1 MESNIGKTP
10 FSETRTMIH
19 VNMTTGDLEAIL
31 RQHEIPAKERR
42 YWSALVFEGNG
53 PSKELI
59 HRVHRVPNYI
69 AALKSILI
77 ELSKQC
83 KDKFPPPEYK
93 SPCSYESL
101 RCKAS

>member
-1 MESNIGKTP
+1 MVRPCIRGQ
-10 FSETRTMIH
+10 R
-19 VNMTTGDLEAIL
+19 
-31 RQHEIPAKERR
+31 
-42 YWSALVFEGNG
+42 
-53 PSKELI
+53 PSKEI
-59 HRVHRVPNYI
+59 VHRAHRVPNYM

-83 KDKFPPPEYK
+83 KHKFPPPGYK

>member
-1 MESNIGKTP
+1 MTNSTL
-10 FSETRTMIH
+10 
-19 VNMTTGDLEAIL
+19 TTGDLEAIM
-31 RQHEIPAKERR
+31 RQHDIPAREWGE
-42 YWSALVFEGNG
+42 WSALVFQGIR

-69 AALKSILI
+69 AALNSILV
-77 ELSKQC
+77 ELSKNV
-83 KDKFPPPEYK
+83 KHKFPPPDYR

>member
-1 MESNIGKTP
+1 
-10 FSETRTMIH
+10 MIH

-31 RQHEIPAKERR
+31 AAAPNSR
-42 YWSALVFEGNG
+42 EGMG
-53 PSKELI
+53 RVVGTRFPEQAPSKELI

-83 KDKFPPPEYK
+83 KRKFPPPDYK

>member
-1 MESNIGKTP
+1 
-10 FSETRTMIH
+10 MIH

-31 RQHEIPAKERR
+31 RQHEIPAREWGE
-42 YWSALVFEGNG
+42 WSALVFQSIR

-83 KDKFPPPEYK
+83 KHKFPPPDYI

-101 RCKAS
+101 RSKAS